1 MALAQFMANTKN
13 SKMTPIG
20 MITSCFT
27 NILMAI
33 LAKDLAQA
41 TKLGGLG

>member
-1 MALAQFMANTKN
+1 MVLALFMADTKN

-20 MITSCFT
+20 MITSYFT
-27 NILMAI
+27 NILMVI
-33 LAKDLAQA
+33 LAKDLERL